1 MKGNFLPLISD
12 TDLIFTCWL
21 VETNSRGVERDQNRS
36 WITTDDV
43 YQRLSSAIERKLN
56 SGPRALQLLDCS
68 ATQQLLR
75 SAALRS
81 FRLKPKK
88 ENKSVVFIHLA
99 FFSSLGQFKKVKI
112 DFKNGM
118 TRLKSE
124 NAFQIKDRDSYQ
136 ACITMTFSSNDNIQT
151 SILQKWKTFQ
161 SQFYLNFSV
170 FSCKIQQ
177 SQQLF
182 SLTTALTSG
191 KNSNYE

>member
-118 TRLKSE
+118 TRLKMLFRSKT
-124 NAFQIKDRDSYQ
+124 AIHTKLAVLWLFLQI
-136 ACITMTFSSNDNIQT
+136 TTF
-151 SILQKWKTFQ
+151 KR
-161 SQFYLNFSV
+161 QFY
-170 FSCKIQQ
+170 KD
-177 SQQLF
+177 
-182 SLTTALTSG
+182 
-191 KNSNYE
+191 

>member
-56 SGPRALQLLDCS
+56 LGPRALQLLDCS

-118 TRLKSE
+118 TRLKMLFRSYT
-124 NAFQIKDRDSYQ
+124 AIHTKLAVLWLFLQI
-136 ACITMTFSSNDNIQT
+136 TTF
-151 SILQKWKTFQ
+151 KR
-161 SQFYLNFSV
+161 QFY
-170 FSCKIQQ
+170 K
-177 SQQLF
+177 
-182 SLTTALTSG
+182 G
-191 KNSNYE
+191 KKPFNLSFI